1 MQSCMYVY
9 ICMYVC
15 ICIYIYT
22 CVCVCVC
29 VCTHTHTHTC
39 IHTHTHPFIHTY
51 RKPEVRTI
59 VASDD
64 RCPVITNYR
73 IVPHVP
79 RKIQGSVLSTLEA
92 KGACALAHT
101 ECVEGRG
108 TDDELIVSCSLGT
121 PLVNPS

>member
-1 MQSCMYVY
+1 MYTRDTKLYVCMYIYV
-9 ICMYVC
+9 CMYVC
-15 ICIYIYT
+15 ICIYVYIYM

-29 VCTHTHTHTC
+29 AHKHVHTYTHTY
-39 IHTHTHPFIHTY
+39 IHTY
-51 RKPEVRTI
+51 REPEVRTI

-92 KGACALAHT
+92 KGGVRTRTHRVC
-101 ECVEGRG
+101 
-108 TDDELIVSCSLGT
+108 
-121 PLVNPS
+121 